1 MKRSVTSRLQG
12 QHWLVCLA
20 RLVVIGALTCSVL
33 VASNPCAWMI
43 ARSATSDCCKKRGH
57 IAARARC
64 HEQSISSCCAVT
76 PQTVAVVSGVAWST
90 AGLALQTPIHE
101 WRCFYKANH
110 AAAPDPHPSG
120 YLQHSVLRI

>member
-1 MKRSVTSRLQG
+1 MKRFATSLLHGRY
-12 QHWLVCLA
+12 WLVSLA

-33 VASNPCAWMI
+33 AASSPCCWMI
-43 ARSATSDCCKKRGH
+43 ARSTTSDFCKKRSCV
-57 IAARARC
+57 AARARC
-64 HEQSISSCCAVT
+64 HEQSISTCCAVT

-101 WRCFYKANH
+101 WRCFYKVNH
-110 AAAPDPHPSG
+110 AAAPDPHPFS

>member
-1 MKRSVTSRLQG
+1 MKRSASHLHG

-33 VASNPCAWMI
+33 AASSPCSWMI
-43 ARSATSDCCKKRGH
+43 ARSTTSNCCKKRSRV
-57 IAARARC
+57 AARARC

-76 PQTVAVVSGVAWST
+76 PQTVVVVSGVAWST
-90 AGLALQTPIHE
+90 AGLALQAPIHE
-101 WRCFYKANH
+101 GRCFYKATH
-110 AAAPDPHPSG
+110 AAAPDPHSFS

>member
-1 MKRSVTSRLQG
+1 MKRSATSRLRG
-12 QHWLVCLA
+12 QRWRVSLA
-20 RLVVIGALTCSVL
+20 RMVVVSALTFSVL
-33 VASNPCAWMI
+33 AASSPCSWMI
-43 ARSATSDCCKKRGH
+43 ARSATSNCCKKRSRV
-57 IAARARC
+57 AARARC